1 MRVEPSSQ
9 GHVLTFEEF
18 LSIFKGKNRLKFGF
32 CFSFQNSFRLS
43 SFVGVFFAMSLSNL
57 LCRGHVTRSPAGK
70 VLCPVLRVYTCP
82 VCTVIGDNAHTSS
95 TAPRTGGEVFK
106 RAEIHRKYASGK
118 GKLVLVY
125 S

>member
-1 MRVEPSSQ
+1 
-9 GHVLTFEEF
+9 
-18 LSIFKGKNRLKFGF
+18 
-32 CFSFQNSFRLS
+32 
-43 SFVGVFFAMSLSNL
+43 MSLCRFCQSNGEDESWY
-57 LCRGHVTRSPAGK
+57 RGHVTRSPAGK

-82 VCTVIGDNAHTSS
+82 VCAVIGDNAHTSS
-95 TAPRTGGEVFK
+95 TAPRTGGEVFT